1 MTEQLHFHF
10 HTVTYPIMIDIKI
23 TSIFDHLHFYAC
35 FLVHTKHIPH
45 WGLNLGV
52 ESLSHMILVSSN
64 LLDYATV
71 FSKVD
76 VPIHISS
83 SSAREFLRA

>member
-1 MTEQLHFHF
+1 M
-10 HTVTYPIMIDIKI
+10 DIKI
-23 TSIFDHLHFYAC
+23 ISISDHLHFYAC
-35 FLVHTKHIPH
+35 FLVHAKHSPH
-45 WGLNLGV
+45 WGLNIGV

-71 FSKVD
+71 FPKVG

-83 SSAREFLRA
+83 SSAREFLST